1 MTRTE
6 REGESTTALV
16 VDRAADLAP
25 HVGSEL
31 GTSGW
36 IAVEE
41 TDVLAFA
48 DLTRD
53 RHWVHSDP
61 ARARSEAGLPGV
73 LAHGFLLLSLLT
85 ALGNECYTVRR
96 ATRWTNYGME
106 RLRFTAPV
114 FPGDELR
121 LRLALDALGPGPGG
135 TTRLDLGCTL
145 ERRSGE
151 RPALVATWI
160 VLVEDS

>member
-1 MTRTE
+1 MKIAEPAT
-6 REGESTTALV
+6 GLV

-25 HVGSEL
+25 HVGTEL

-36 IAVEE
+36 IALEE
-41 TDVLAFA
+41 ADVLAFA

-53 RHWVHSDP
+53 RHWIHTDP
-61 ARARSEAGLPGV
+61 DRARSEAGLPGV
-73 LAHGFLLLSLLT
+73 LVHGFLALSLVT
-85 ALGNECYTVRR
+85 ELGNQCYTVRDAR
-96 ATRWTNYGME
+96 RWTNYGMK

-121 LRLALDALGPGPGG
+121 LRLTLDALAPGTGG

>member
-1 MTRTE
+1 VRTA
-6 REGESTTALV
+6 GPASGVV
-16 VDRAADLAP
+16 VDRAADLTL
-25 HVGSEL
+25 HVGTEL

-36 IAVEE
+36 VALEE
-41 TDVLAFA
+41 ADVLAFA

-53 RHWVHSDP
+53 RHWVHTDP
-61 ARARSEAGLPGV
+61 DRARSEAELPGV
-73 LAHGFLLLSLLT
+73 LVHGFLALSLVTEL
-85 ALGNECYTVRR
+85 AHQCYTVRDAR
-96 ATRWTNYGME
+96 RWTNYGME

-121 LRLALDALGPGPGG
+121 LRLSLDAMAPGPGG

-145 ERRSGE
+145 ERRGSG

>member
-1 MTRTE
+1 MKLAEPAT
-6 REGESTTALV
+6 GLV
-16 VDRAADLAP
+16 VERAADLSP
-25 HVGSEL
+25 YVGAEL

-36 IAVEE
+36 VALEE
-41 TDVLAFA
+41 ADVLAFA

-53 RHWVHSDP
+53 RHWIHTDP
-61 ARARSEAGLPGV
+61 DRARSEAGLPGV
-73 LAHGFLLLSLLT
+73 LAHGFLALSLVT
-85 ALGNECYTVRR
+85 GLGNQCYTVRGAR
-96 ATRWTNYGME
+96 RWTNYGME

-114 FPGDELR
+114 CPGDELR
-121 LRLALDALGPGPGG
+121 LRLTLDALTPGPGG

-145 ERRSGE
+145 ERRSAE

>member
-1 MTRTE
+1 MKIA
-6 REGESTTALV
+6 ESAAGLI

-25 HVGSEL
+25 YVGTEL

-36 IAVEE
+36 IALEE
-41 TDVLAFA
+41 ADVLAFA
-48 DLTRD
+48 ELTRD
-53 RHWVHSDP
+53 RHWVHTDP
-61 ARARSEAGLPGV
+61 DRARSEAGLPGV
-73 LAHGFLLLSLLT
+73 LVHGFLALSLITELS
-85 ALGNECYTVRR
+85 NQCYTVRNAR
-96 ATRWTNYGME
+96 RWTNYGME
-106 RLRFTAPV
+106 RLRYTAPV

-121 LRLALDALGPGPGG
+121 LRLTLDALTPGPGG
-135 TTRLDLGCTL
+135 ATRLNLGCTL

>member
-1 MTRTE
+1 MKIAEPAT
-6 REGESTTALV
+6 GLV

-25 HVGSEL
+25 YVGAEL

-36 IAVEE
+36 IALEE
-41 TDVLAFA
+41 ADVLAFA
-48 DLTRD
+48 ELSRD
-53 RHWVHSDP
+53 RHWVHTDP
-61 ARARSEAGLPGV
+61 DRARSEAGLPGV
-73 LAHGFLLLSLLT
+73 LVHGFLALALVT
-85 ALGNECYTVRR
+85 ELGNQCYTVRAAR
-96 ATRWTNYGME
+96 RWTNYGME

-121 LRLALDALGPGPGG
+121 LRLTLDALGPGPGG
-135 TTRLDLGCTL
+135 TARLDLGCTL
-145 ERRSGE
+145 ERRRGG